1 MPVRKKSINQT
12 KKNAVKPAHSLGY
25 GKNKELYWI
34 LSVMAILL
42 IVLLFASSI
51 FKSFNTFKYH
61 GLVFTKERFG
71 QIPVFHHYY
80 YFTEPLSNQQ
90 YRYNLYL
97 RIDPRQNNVSIDN
110 DLAFPYGQTVYFTI
124 NGSGL
129 TSCSMASRDIGQ
141 LSAFLANNLIPIKAA
156 TPDKEEAKNNS
167 LRYKDCDSSGDIVI
181 KIQAG
186 NETKITQDGNC
197 HLISVANCETTEAIE
212 KFEIKAVLDARARAK
227 SGVKT

>member
-80 YFTEPLSNQQ
+80 YFYFDVF
-90 YRYNLYL
+90 YR
-97 RIDPRQNNVSIDN
+97 SI
-110 DLAFPYGQTVYFTI
+110 
-124 NGSGL
+124 
-129 TSCSMASRDIGQ
+129 CR
-141 LSAFLANNLIPIKAA
+141 LSASSKPVKF
-156 TPDKEEAKNNS
+156 NS
-167 LRYKDCDSSGDIVI
+167 CNTYRRISFF
-181 KIQAG
+181 
-186 NETKITQDGNC
+186 NC
-197 HLISVANCETTEAIE
+197 LFSIFPQ
-212 KFEIKAVLDARARAK
+212 KFNKRC
-227 SGVKT
+227 TCYN